1 MWTFWKKIVSWQ
13 KLRQCL
19 PFHLGRSFPRISR
32 IIPADNGSCREW
44 AFADHN
50 TNCLGGTFAACAL
63 HLVTIARI
71 TTVTW
76 SDPKLTCTG
85 DCTDPVCCA
94 LLWRINLWQSII
106 NEFPKGAWHGLPH
119 FVPCDI
125 ETESVSHDFPFR
137 SICCC
142 SSRTRTQR
150 RCFISRFFL
159 IYRKPPRKRCGPLAR
174 LWVEE
179 ALYAWCCLHN

>member
-63 HLVTIARI
+63 HLVTITKI
-71 TTVTW
+71 TTVTDLHRRLYW
-76 SDPKLTCTG
+76 PGMLCIAVENQSMAKHHKRISEGCLTLRYRDRVLHG
-85 DCTDPVCCA
+85 
-94 LLWRINLWQSII
+94 
-106 NEFPKGAWHGLPH
+106 FP
-119 FVPCDI
+119 C
-125 ETESVSHDFPFR
+125 R
-137 SICCC
+137 SNCCC

-150 RCFISRFFL
+150 WCFIWRFFL
-159 IYRKPPRKRCGPLAR
+159 IYRKPPRKHCGPLAR